1 MHKRQ
6 DFPALDP
13 SQQRRLVTS
22 GLDEIHVRT
31 EAASLEARERPNVP
45 TPSRSA
51 SRPLE
56 GAA

>member
-13 SQQRRLVTS
+13 AQQRRLVTS
-22 GLDEIHVRT
+22 GLDDIQVRAEGAEF
-31 EAASLEARERPNVP
+31 EAKDRPTVPPPNRSLSHA
-45 TPSRSA
+45 
-51 SRPLE
+51 LE